1 MPQRKT
7 ALKSKKTACQTH
19 AVLIPPADPIHVS
32 RFARMCEAAM
42 LQGRGQGE
50 AGIGTL
56 QEKRLHQILKRFI
69 CDNEDYHEVGVAN
82 TRYVSDV
89 RIGNLIFE
97 VQTGAFYPMKQKIAH
112 YLANTDCVVTVVHPI
127 AVTKWISWIDP
138 KTHEIAPR
146 VRSPK
151 KGCPEDLLPQL
162 YCLLPHLQNPRLRYQ
177 LLFLEVED
185 FRFLDGRRSRD
196 RKRGSTKYERIP
208 LSLVGEM
215 ELNSTADFARFIPE
229 PLPEHFTVK
238 EFSSLTKLRGRDAY
252 SAVRVLTAMGF
263 FEESEKIGR
272 SMGWQRLDHKQF
284 PSAPCAKA

>member
-1 MPQRKT
+1 MPEQKT
-7 ALKSKKTACQTH
+7 PLKSKKTASDLHT
-19 AVLIPPADPIHVS
+19 VEIPPADPIHVA

-42 LQGRGQGE
+42 REGRTQGE

-56 QEKRLHQILKRFI
+56 QEKRLHQILKHFI
-69 CDNEDYHEVGVAN
+69 CDNEDYHEVGVAD

-138 KTHEIAPR
+138 KTHEISPR

-151 KGCPEDLLPQL
+151 KGRPEDLLPQL
-162 YCLLPHLQNPRLRYQ
+162 YCLIPHLQNPRLRYQ

-196 RKRGSTKYERIP
+196 RKKGSTKYERIP
-208 LSLVGEM
+208 LSLVGEL
-215 ELNSTADFARFIPE
+215 ELNSIADFARFIPE
-229 PLPEHFTVK
+229 CLPKHFTVK
-238 EFSSLTKLRGRDAY
+238 DFSKLTRLRGRDAY

-263 FEESEKIGR
+263 FEESERIGR
-272 SMGWQRLDHKQF
+272 SMGWRVCNR
-284 PSAPCAKA
+284 PNASATP